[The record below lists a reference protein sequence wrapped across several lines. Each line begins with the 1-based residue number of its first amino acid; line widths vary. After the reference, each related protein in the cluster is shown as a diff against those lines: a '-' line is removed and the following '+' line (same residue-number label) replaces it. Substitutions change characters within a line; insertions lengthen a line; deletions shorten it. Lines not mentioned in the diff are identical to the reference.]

1 MQVHASS
8 NPAGVS
14 GGRRPDKKNPQHD
27 SVRDAHALAKKRR
40 WTRIVACSTGI
51 SSKPVAALHSAVRN
65 LGATRYK
72 SDDFL
77 KSRLLLPIG
86 SKNPINLH

>member
-1 MQVHASS
+1 MKDKRKVNTHAQRIETKHTKWSRGQKGDCNTMQVHASS

-40 WTRIVACSTGI
+40 
-51 SSKPVAALHSAVRN
+51 
-65 LGATRYK
+65 
-72 SDDFL
+72 
-77 KSRLLLPIG
+77 
-86 SKNPINLH
+86 